1 MPSACSGTQQ
11 ETYVYRG
18 PGMDLQDPARGRR
31 QKGSFLV
38 VRAES
43 FRVLSPSLEPTC
55 PEYLASREL
64 SVDRDP
70 GRLCTH
76 LACVSRGWQAV
87 GMGLEVEAPV
97 TIPPP
102 QLPSTASPRPGTPTG
117 LGMCGGCVHAV
128 GSVKSDPPEP
138 RTGLRLQGTLTSLA
152 LSALTAWAG
161 TSSSPLP
168 LCPCPNKA
176 EAAPASLGGYRKE
189 LKPCSL
195 PAKPQIPL
203 QLAVSTGVAHSPLKT
218 NLSPPPQ
225 DSWTLSVGFRVAME
239 PFCPFLLAG
248 VSLPLAKALKGNET
262 TTTTAAQ
269 SNWTSTTAGPP
280 APGAPQ
286 PLLAWLL
293 LPLLVFLLFLL
304 LAAYFFRFRKQR
316 KAVVSANDKKMPNG
330 ILEEQEQQRVM
341 LLSRSPSGPKKFF
354 PIPVAHLEDEI
365 RARSADDCKRFREE
379 FNSLPSG
386 HVQGTFELANK
397 EENREKNRYPNIL
410 PNDHS
415 RVILS
420 QVDGTPCSD
429 YINASYIDGYKE
441 KNKFIAAQGPK
452 QETVNDFWRMIWEQ
466 KCATIVML
474 TNLKERKEEK
484 CHQYWP
490 DQGCWTYGNVRVCV
504 EDCVV
509 LVDYTVRKFCVQS
522 QLPDGCKAPRL
533 VCQLH
538 FTSWPDF
545 GVPFTPIGMLKFLKK
560 VRTLNPA
567 HAGPIVVHCSAG
579 VGRTGTFIV
588 IDAMMDM
595 MHAEQKVDVFDFVSR
610 IRNQRPQMVQTDMQ
624 YTFIYQALLEYYL
637 YGDTELDVSS
647 LEKHLQALHGPTAHF
662 DKIGLEE
669 EFRKLTNVRI
679 MKENMRTGNLP
690 ANMKKARVIQ
700 IIPYDFNRVI
710 LSMKRGQEYTDY
722 INASFIDGYR
732 QKDYFIATQGPLAHT
747 VEDFW
752 RMVWE
757 WKCHTIVMLTE
768 VQEREQD
775 KCYQYWPT
783 EGSVTHGEITIEI
796 KSDTLSE
803 AISIRDF
810 LVTFNQ
816 PLARPEEQTR
826 MVRQFH
832 FHGWPEIGIPA
843 EGKGMIDLIAA
854 VQKQQQQTGNHPITV
869 HCSAGAGRTGTF
881 IALSNIL
888 ERVKAEG
895 LLDVFQAVKSLRL
908 QRPHM
913 VQTLEQYEFCYK
925 VVQDFIDIFS
935 DYANFK

>member
-1 MPSACSGTQQ
+1 MCCTWVNP
-11 ETYVYRG
+11 EDV
-18 PGMDLQDPARGRR
+18 M
-31 QKGSFLV
+31 
-38 VRAES
+38 
-43 FRVLSPSLEPTC
+43 LSDISLSQGDK
-55 PEYLASREL
+55 YWMI
-64 SVDRDP
+64 
-70 GRLCTH
+70 RLT
-76 LACVSRGWQAV
+76 R
-87 GMGLEVEAPV
+87 
-97 TIPPP
+97 
-102 QLPSTASPRPGTPTG
+102 
-117 LGMCGGCVHAV
+117 
-128 GSVKSDPPEP
+128 
-138 RTGLRLQGTLTSLA
+138 
-152 LSALTAWAG
+152 
-161 TSSSPLP
+161 
-168 LCPCPNKA
+168 
-176 EAAPASLGGYRKE
+176 
-189 LKPCSL
+189 
-195 PAKPQIPL
+195 
-203 QLAVSTGVAHSPLKT
+203 
-218 NLSPPPQ
+218 
-225 DSWTLSVGFRVAME
+225 
-239 PFCPFLLAG
+239 
-248 VSLPLAKALKGNET
+248 
-262 TTTTAAQ
+262 
-269 SNWTSTTAGPP
+269 
-280 APGAPQ
+280 
-286 PLLAWLL
+286 
-293 LPLLVFLLFLL
+293 
-304 LAAYFFRFRKQR
+304 
-316 KAVVSANDKKMPNG
+316 
-330 ILEEQEQQRVM
+330 EQQRVM
-341 LLSRSPSGPKKFF
+341 LLSRSPSGPKKYF
-354 PIPVAHLEDEI
+354 PIPVAHLEEEI
-365 RARSADDCKRFREE
+365 RVRSADDCKRFREE

-386 HVQGTFELANK
+386 HIQGTFELANK

-420 QVDGTPCSD
+420 QVDGAPCSD

-441 KNKFIAAQGPK
+441 KNKFIAAQGK
-452 QETVNDFWRMIWEQ
+452 LLAVLFKTGFCLSKLSLSRGHTGVSRISQSLAIRGWRSIDPECQ
-466 KCATIVML
+466 
-474 TNLKERKEEK
+474 
-484 CHQYWP
+484 H
-490 DQGCWTYGNVRVCV
+490 
-504 EDCVV
+504 V
-509 LVDYTVRKFCVQS
+509 LGAAQTCYVHTCLS

-533 VCQLH
+533 VSQLH

-560 VRTLNPA
+560 VKALNPA

-595 MHAEQKVDVFDFVSR
+595 MHAEHKVDVFDFVSR

-647 LEKHLQALHGPTAHF
+647 LENHLQTLHGTSTHF

-679 MKENMRTGNLP
+679 MKEDMRTGNLP

-757 WKCHTIVMLTE
+757 WKCHTVVMLTE

-816 PLARPEEQTR
+816 PLARQEEQTR
-826 MVRQFH
+826 LVRQFH

-843 EGKGMIDLIAA
+843 EGKGMLDLIAA